1 MQQLLEFSTNHVF
14 LVSALIALIVLVV
27 FNEIRI
33 TTSGTAVTPTDAI
46 TLINSGALILDVRD
60 APQFDNGHIVNA
72 RNIPMADLAGKV
84 GSIDKYRDK
93 PILVCCDTG
102 GPGGQAAALLRK
114 NSFAQVQSLQ
124 GGLAAWRRENL
135 PLETQQ
141 AVHKEK
147 KKRKKD
153 KEISAGAT

>member
-46 TLINSGALILDVRD
+46 TLINSGALVLDVRD
-60 APQFDNGHIVNA
+60 AAQFDKGHIVNA
-72 RNIPMADLAGKV
+72 RNIPMPDLAGKV
-84 GSIDKYRDK
+84 DSIDRYRNK

-114 NSFAQVQSLQ
+114 QSFAEVQSLQ

-135 PLETQQ
+135 PLETEEAAPQ
-141 AVHKEK
+141 KK
-147 KKRKKD
+147 KKRKKG
-153 KEISAGAT
+153 KKIPAGAS

>member
-33 TTSGTAVTPTDAI
+33 TTSGTAVTPTDAVS
-46 TLINSGALILDVRD
+46 LINNGALVVDVRD
-60 APQFDNGHIVNA
+60 AAQFDKGHIVNA

-84 GSIDKYRDK
+84 DSIDRYRNK

-114 NSFAQVQSLQ
+114 QSFDQVRSLQ

-135 PLETQQ
+135 PLETQETAPQ
-141 AVHKEK
+141 KK

-153 KEISAGAT
+153 KRISAGTT